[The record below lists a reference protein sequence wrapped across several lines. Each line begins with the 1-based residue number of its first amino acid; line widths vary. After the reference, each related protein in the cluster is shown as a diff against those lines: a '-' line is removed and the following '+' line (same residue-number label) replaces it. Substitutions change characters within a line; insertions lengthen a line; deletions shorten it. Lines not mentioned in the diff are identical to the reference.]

1 VHRRHDGASYDPIR
15 TGFALRILLKL
26 LGFSFIMLVLGVLAA
41 GGGLLYLLH
50 KYGHDLPDYR
60 QLADYQPP
68 TVTRIHAG
76 DGSLLAEYA
85 QENRVFIP
93 IEVMPERL
101 IQSFLAAE
109 DKNFY
114 SHIGLDPTG
123 IARAVITN
131 IQQIGQNRRPVG
143 ASTIT
148 QQVAKNFLLSNEVSY
163 IRKFKEA
170 LLALRIERAFTK
182 NEILELY
189 LNEIYLGV
197 GSYGVAAAALNYFN
211 KSLDDLTTAEAA
223 FLAGLPKAPS
233 RYHPVRAAD
242 QAKGRRDWVIGR
254 LLDLDM
260 INQEEADIAWQE
272 PLVMSRRDN
281 TELVRADY
289 FTESVRRRLIANHGE
304 SALYEGGLSIR
315 TTILPALQATAE
327 RALHDGLVAYDRR
340 HGWRGPTARLDLLP
354 GTDWQT
360 QLLELET
367 PSGLPTWRLGVVL
380 VVGADAAS
388 VGLIDGRTIE
398 LGLDTLA
405 WARAHGWTDDGDETL
420 GPEVE
425 TVDQVLAPGDVV
437 WVEEVPIETDVAAAD
452 NNAASQVATR
462 YELRQAPAVEGAI
475 VAIDPHNG
483 RVLAMSGGFDY
494 KRSEFNRATQ
504 ARRQPGSA
512 LKPFIYLASL
522 ENGFTPSSTLLDIGR
537 PYNQG
542 EGEGVWKPKNY
553 SNKFYGRR
561 TLRFGLER
569 SLNALTVNL
578 ASQIGMGNVIDMAG
592 RFGLDR
598 KLQRNLA
605 SALGSSEAN
614 LMTLTTAYAM
624 LVNGG
629 KRIEPA
635 LIERI
640 QDRHGR
646 TVSRRDNR
654 ACDGCQSI
662 DWSNQAA
669 PLLADERERILDE
682 SRAYQIVSLLEGVVQ
697 RGTGRRARAIGKPVA
712 GKTGTS
718 NDSKDAWF
726 LGFTPDFAVGVYVGF
741 DSPRSLGSKETGSS
755 AALPIFVDFMQE
767 ALQDKPST
775 PFRVPPGIRLV
786 KVDADSGLL
795 PGPATEN
802 VLLEAFIPG
811 TEPRE
816 TTPENYDVF
825 EQQDSAPSTVGLQQN
840 NPPRGQRTPESTAPR
855 PGGLY

>member
-1 VHRRHDGASYDPIR
+1 M
-15 TGFALRILLKL
+15 RIIIKL
-26 LGFSFIMLVLGVLAA
+26 LGISALLLVLGALAV

-85 QENRVFIP
+85 QENRVFVP

-101 IQSFLAAE
+101 IQAFLAAE

-114 SHIGLDPTG
+114 THVGLDPMG
-123 IARAVITN
+123 ILRAVITN

-170 LLALRIERAFTK
+170 LLALRIERTFSK

-189 LNEIYLGV
+189 LNEIYLGI

-211 KSLDDLTTAEAA
+211 KSLDDLTTAETA

-242 QAKGRRDWVIGR
+242 VAKGRRDWVIGR
-254 LLDLDM
+254 LLDLGM
-260 INQEEADIAWQE
+260 INREEAGIAWEE
-272 PLVMSRRDN
+272 PLVMSRRDD
-281 TELVRADY
+281 TELVSADY
-289 FTESVRRRLIANHGE
+289 FTESVRRRLIADHGE

-315 TTILPALQATAE
+315 TTILPALQTAAE
-327 RALHDGLVAYDRR
+327 EALHNGLIAYDRR
-340 HGWRGPTARLDLLP
+340 HGWRGPVARIELVE
-354 GTDWQT
+354 GADWQT
-360 QLLELET
+360 QLLELER
-367 PSGLPTWRLGVVL
+367 PSGLPAWKLGIVL
-380 VVGADAAS
+380 VAGADAAS
-388 VGLIDGRTIE
+388 IGVVEGRTIE
-398 LGLDTLA
+398 LDLEAVA
-405 WARAHGWTDDGDETL
+405 WAREHIREENGDETL
-420 GPEVE
+420 GPEI
-425 TVDQVLAPGDVV
+425 TAVDQVLVPGDVI
-437 WVEEVPIETDVAAAD
+437 WVEEVPVETDVAAAVD
-452 NNAASQVATR
+452 DAAPAATR
-462 YELRQAPAVEGAI
+462 HELRQAPAVEGAI
-475 VAIDPHNG
+475 VAINPHNG

-494 KRSEFNRATQ
+494 GRSEFNRATQ

-512 LKPFIYLASL
+512 LKPFVYLAGF
-522 ENGFTPSSTLLDIGR
+522 EEGFTPSSTLLDIGR
-537 PYNQG
+537 IYPQG
-542 EGEGVWKPKNY
+542 PDEGKWKPKNY

-561 TLRFGLER
+561 TLRFSLEK
-569 SLNALTVNL
+569 SLNALTVHL
-578 ASQIGMGNVIDMAG
+578 ADRVGMGNVISMAK
-592 RFGLDR
+592 RFGLAR
-598 KLQRNLA
+598 KLEYNLA

-640 QDRHGR
+640 QDRHGQ
-646 TVSRRDNR
+646 TVARRDNR
-654 ACDGCQSI
+654 DCEGCI
-662 DWSNQAA
+662 DVAWTDQPSPA
-669 PLLADERERILDE
+669 LADQRERILDE
-682 SRAYQIVSLLEGVVQ
+682 TRAYQMVNILEGAVQ
-697 RGTGRRARAIGKPVA
+697 RGTGRRAKAIGKPVA

-741 DSPRSLGSKETGSS
+741 DSPRTLGKKETGSS
-755 AALPIFVDFMQE
+755 AALPIFVEFMQE
-767 ALQDKPST
+767 ALNDKPPT

-786 KVDADSGLL
+786 RVDADSGLL
-795 PGPATEN
+795 PGPTTEN
-802 VLLEAFIPG
+802 VILEAFIPG

-816 TTPENYDVF
+816 TTPENYDVY
-825 EQQDSAPSTVGLQQN
+825 EALAPAAREVDAPN
-840 NPPRGQRTPESTAPR
+840 DDNPTDPRRPESTAPR
-855 PGGLY
+855 AGGEWSL

>member
-1 VHRRHDGASYDPIR
+1 M
-15 TGFALRILLKL
+15 RITLKI
-26 LGFSFIMLVLGVLAA
+26 LGFCFLLLILGAIAA

-50 KYGHDLPDYR
+50 KYGNDLPDYR
-60 QLADYQPP
+60 QLADYEPP

-85 QENRVFIP
+85 QENRVFVP
-93 IEVMPERL
+93 IEAMPERL

-114 SHIGLDPTG
+114 THIGLDPMG
-123 IARAVITN
+123 ILRAVITN
-131 IQQIGQNRRPVG
+131 VQQIGQNRRPVG

-189 LNEIYLGV
+189 LNEIYLGI

-242 QAKGRRDWVIGR
+242 VAKGRRDWVIGR
-254 LLDLDM
+254 LLDLGM
-260 INQEEADIAWQE
+260 INREEADIAWEE
-272 PLVMSRRDN
+272 PLVMIRRDD
-281 TELVRADY
+281 TELVSADY

-315 TTILPALQATAE
+315 TTILPDLQTAAE
-327 RALHDGLVAYDRR
+327 RALHNGLIAYDRR
-340 HGWRGPTARLDLLP
+340 HGWRGPLATLEADAL
-354 GTDWQT
+354 GDWQT
-360 QLLELET
+360 RLREMER
-367 PSGLPTWRLGVVL
+367 PSGLPSWRLGVVL
-380 VVGADAAS
+380 TTGAEAAS
-388 VGLIDGRTIE
+388 VGLEGGRTAE
-398 LGLDTLA
+398 LVLDAVT
-405 WARAHGWTDDGDETL
+405 WARTQTVDGSGDESL
-420 GPEVE
+420 GPEI
-425 TVDQVLAPGDVV
+425 TGVDQVLQPGDVV
-437 WVEEVPIETDVAAAD
+437 WVEEVPVETEVATAEEEPSAPADV
-452 NNAASQVATR
+452 TR

-494 KRSEFNRATQ
+494 ARSEFNRATQ

-512 LKPFIYLASL
+512 LKPFVYLA
-522 ENGFTPSSTLLDIGR
+522 GFEQGYTPSSTFLDAPIIFD
-537 PYNQG
+537 QG
-542 EGEGVWKPKNY
+542 PEEGKWKPENY
-553 SNKFYGRR
+553 SNRFYGRR
-561 TLRFGLER
+561 TLRFGLEK
-569 SLNALTVNL
+569 SLNVLTVAL
-578 ASQIGMGNVIDMAG
+578 AKDIGMGAVIDMAK

-598 KLQRNLA
+598 KLERNLA
-605 SALGSSEAN
+605 SALGSSEADV
-614 LMTLTTAYAM
+614 MTLTTAYAM

-629 KRIEPA
+629 KRIQPA

-646 TVSRRDNR
+646 TVSRRDAR
-654 ACDGCQSI
+654 TCEGCQSI
-662 DWSNQAA
+662 EWSEQ
-669 PLLADERERILDE
+669 PTPVLADERERVIDE
-682 SRAYQIVSLLEGVVQ
+682 ARAYQMVNLLEGVVE

-718 NDSKDAWF
+718 NESKDAWF

-741 DSPRSLGSKETGSS
+741 DSPRPLGRKETGSS
-755 AALPIFVDFMQE
+755 AALPIFVEFMQD
-767 ALQDKPST
+767 ALADKPPT

-786 KVDADSGLL
+786 RVDSDSGLL
-795 PGPATEN
+795 PGPTTEN
-802 VLLEAFIPG
+802 VILEAFIPG

-816 TTPENYDVF
+816 QTPENYDTY
-825 EQQDSAPSTVGLQQN
+825 QAVGGDVEPEPQSETDGVVRRPVRSNL
-840 NPPRGQRTPESTAPR
+840 PRA
-855 PGGLY
+855 GGLY

>member
-1 VHRRHDGASYDPIR
+1 M
-15 TGFALRILLKL
+15 RIILKI
-26 LGFSFIMLVLGVLAA
+26 LGFSFVMLVLASIAA
-41 GGGLLYLLH
+41 GGGLLYFLH
-50 KYGHDLPDYR
+50 KYGKDLPDYR

-85 QENRVFIP
+85 QEKRVFVP
-93 IEVMPERL
+93 IEAMPERL

-114 SHIGLDPTG
+114 THVGLDPMG
-123 IARAVITN
+123 ILRAVITN

-163 IRKFKEA
+163 VRKFKEA

-182 NEILELY
+182 NQILELY

-197 GSYGVAAAALNYFN
+197 GSYGVAAASLNYFN

-242 QAKGRRDWVIGR
+242 VAKGRRDWVIGR
-254 LLDLDM
+254 LLTLGM
-260 INQEEADIAWQE
+260 INQDEAEIAWEE
-272 PLVMSRRDN
+272 PLVMSQRDD
-281 TELVRADY
+281 TELVSADY
-289 FTESVRRRLIANHGE
+289 FTESVRRRLIADHGE

-327 RALHDGLVAYDRR
+327 RALHDGLIAYDRR
-340 HGWRGPTARLDLLP
+340 HGWRGPAGRIELAEGADWQMQLLDLKR
-354 GTDWQT
+354 
-360 QLLELET
+360 
-367 PSGLPTWRLGVVL
+367 PSGLPQWKLGVVL
-380 VVGADAAS
+380 VAGTEAAS
-388 VGLIDGRTIE
+388 IGLLEGRTVD
-398 LGLDTLA
+398 LTLDA
-405 WARAHGWTDDGDETL
+405 VSWAREHIRNDQGDESL
-420 GPEVE
+420 GPEI
-425 TVDQVLAPGDVV
+425 TAVDQVLVPGDVI
-437 WVEEVPIETDVAAAD
+437 WVEEVPVEADVAAATD
-452 NNAASQVATR
+452 DAAAQAPTTR

-494 KRSEFNRATQ
+494 QRSEFNRATQ

-512 LKPFIYLASL
+512 LKPFVYLA
-522 ENGFTPSSTLLDIGR
+522 GFEQTYTPSSTFLDA
-537 PYNQG
+537 PVVFDQG
-542 EGEGVWKPKNY
+542 PEEGKWKPENY
-553 SNKFYGRR
+553 SNKFYGTR

-569 SLNALTVNL
+569 SLNVLTVRL
-578 ASQIGMGNVIDMAG
+578 AQQIGMGNVISMAK
-592 RFGLDR
+592 RFGLSR
-598 KLQRNLA
+598 KMEYNLA
-605 SALGSSEAN
+605 SALGSSEAD

-646 TVSRRDNR
+646 TVARRDSR
-654 ACDGCQSI
+654 TCLACQGI
-662 DWSNQAA
+662 TWANQTSPA
-669 PLLADERERILDE
+669 LADERERIIDE
-682 SRAYQIVSLLEGVVQ
+682 ARAYQMVNILEGVVE

-741 DSPRSLGSKETGSS
+741 DNPRPLGRKETGSS
-755 AALPIFVDFMQE
+755 AALPIFVDFMTE
-767 ALQDKPST
+767 ALADKPPT

-786 KVDADSGLL
+786 RVDADSGLL
-795 PGPATEN
+795 PGSTTEQ
-802 VLLEAFIPG
+802 VILEAFIPG
-811 TEPRE
+811 TEPKE
-816 TTPENYDVF
+816 TTPENYDIYNEESETVDADQTNQGGF
-825 EQQDSAPSTVGLQQN
+825 FNQRQAPATTT
-840 NPPRGQRTPESTAPR
+840 PRA
-855 PGGLY
+855 GGLY

>member
-1 VHRRHDGASYDPIR
+1 M
-15 TGFALRILLKL
+15 RITLKL
-26 LGFSFIMLVLGVLAA
+26 LGFSFVMLVLAALAA

-50 KYGHDLPDYR
+50 KYGNDLPDYR

-85 QENRVFIP
+85 QEKRVFVP

-101 IQSFLAAE
+101 IQAFLAAE

-114 SHIGLDPTG
+114 THIGLDPVG
-123 IARAVITN
+123 ILRAVITN

-170 LLALRIERAFTK
+170 LLALRIERAFSK

-242 QAKGRRDWVIGR
+242 VAKGRRDWVIGR
-254 LLDLDM
+254 LLDLGIIDQ
-260 INQEEADIAWQE
+260 QEAGIAREE
-272 PLVMSRRDN
+272 PLVMSRRDD
-281 TELVRADY
+281 TELVSADY
-289 FTESVRRRLIANHGE
+289 FTESVRRRLIADHGE

-315 TTILPALQATAE
+315 TTILPTLQTAAE
-327 RALHDGLVAYDRR
+327 KALHDGLIAYDRR
-340 HGWRGPTARLDLLP
+340 HGWRGPAARIDLAQD
-354 GTDWQT
+354 TDWQT
-360 QLLELET
+360 QLLELER
-367 PSGLPTWRLGVVL
+367 PSGLPAWKLGVVL
-380 VVGADAAS
+380 IAGAEAAS
-388 VGLIDGRTIE
+388 VGLIDGVTID
-398 LGLDTLA
+398 LSLDAVT
-405 WARAHGWTDDGDETL
+405 WAREHIREEDGDEAL
-420 GPEVE
+420 GPDIIG
-425 TVDQVLAPGDVV
+425 VDQVLAPGDVI
-437 WVEEVPIETDVAAAD
+437 WVEEVPVETDIAAAD
-452 NNAASQVATR
+452 EEAVAPATTR
-462 YELRQAPAVEGAI
+462 FELRQAPAVEGAI

-483 RVLAMSGGFDY
+483 RILAMSGGFDY
-494 KRSEFNRATQ
+494 ARSEFNRATQ

-512 LKPFIYLASL
+512 LKPFVYLA
-522 ENGFTPSSTLLDIGR
+522 GFEQNYTPSSTFLDA
-537 PYNQG
+537 PVVFDQG
-542 EGEGVWKPKNY
+542 PEEGKWKPENY
-553 SNKFYGRR
+553 SNKFYGTR
-561 TLRFGLER
+561 TLRFGLEK
-569 SLNALTVNL
+569 SLNVLTVRL
-578 ASQIGMGNVIDMAG
+578 AQQIGMGNVISMAK
-592 RFGLDR
+592 RFGLSR
-598 KLQRNLA
+598 KMEYNLA
-605 SALGSSEAN
+605 SALGSSEAD

-635 LIERI
+635 MIERI

-646 TVSRRDNR
+646 TVARRDNR
-654 ACDGCQSI
+654 TCEDCQAI
-662 DWSNQAA
+662 DWTDQPA
-669 PLLADERERILDE
+669 PLLADERERIIDE
-682 SRAYQIVSLLEGVVQ
+682 ARAYQMVNILEGVVE
-697 RGTGRRARAIGKPVA
+697 RGTGRRAQAIGKPVA

-718 NDSKDAWF
+718 NESRDAWF

-741 DSPRSLGSKETGSS
+741 DNPRPLGKKETGSS
-755 AALPIFVDFMQE
+755 AALPIFVDFMQD
-767 ALQDKPST
+767 ALADKPST

-786 KVDADSGLL
+786 RVDADSGLL
-795 PGPATEN
+795 PGPRSEK
-802 VLLEAFIPG
+802 VILEAFVPG

-816 TTPENYDVF
+816 ATPKNYDTYESV
-825 EQQDSAPSTVGLQQN
+825 EQEVEVGSGGQDRTFGQQPSS
-840 NPPRGQRTPESTAPR
+840 RIDAPR
-855 PGGLY
+855 AGGLY

>member
-1 VHRRHDGASYDPIR
+1 
-15 TGFALRILLKL
+15 LRITLKIF
-26 LGFSFIMLVLGVLAA
+26 GFSFLMLVLAAIAA

-60 QLADYQPP
+60 QLADYEPP

-85 QENRVFIP
+85 QENRVFVP
-93 IEVMPERL
+93 IEAMPERL
-101 IQSFLAAE
+101 IQAFLAAE

-114 SHIGLDPTG
+114 THVGLDPMG
-123 IARAVITN
+123 ILRAVLTN
-131 IQQIGQNRRPVG
+131 IRYIGQNRRPVG

-211 KSLDDLTTAEAA
+211 KSLDDLTTAETA

-242 QAKGRRDWVIGR
+242 QARGRRDWVIGR
-254 LLDLDM
+254 LLTLGM
-260 INQEEADIAWQE
+260 INQDEADIAWDE
-272 PLVMSRRDN
+272 PLVMIRRDD
-281 TELVRADY
+281 TKLVSADY

-315 TTILPALQATAE
+315 TTILPDLQTAAE
-327 RALHDGLVAYDRR
+327 TALHNGLIAYDRR
-340 HGWRGPTARLDLLP
+340 HGWRGPAGRLDINA
-354 GTDWQT
+354 GQDWQT
-360 QLLELET
+360 QLLEMKQ
-367 PSGLPTWRLGVVL
+367 PSGLPAWNLGVVL
-380 VVGADAAS
+380 DIGADAAFI
-388 VGLIDGRTIE
+388 GLKNGQKIE
-398 LGLDTLA
+398 LGLDSVI
-405 WARAHGWTDDGDETL
+405 WARQQIFNQQGDQVL
-420 GPEVE
+420 GPEI
-425 TVDQVLAPGDVV
+425 TAIDQVLETGDVI
-437 WVEEVPIETDVAAAD
+437 WVEKVKIEVEASEGDEATPTETAGT
-452 NNAASQVATR
+452 TR
-462 YELRQAPAVEGAI
+462 FELRQAPEVEGAV

-494 KRSEFNRATQ
+494 ARSEFNRATQ

-512 LKPFIYLASL
+512 LKPFVYLA
-522 ENGFTPSSTLLDIGR
+522 GFEQNYTPSSTFLDA
-537 PYNQG
+537 PVVFDQG
-542 EGEGVWKPKNY
+542 PEEGKWKPENY
-553 SNKFYGRR
+553 SNKFYGKR

-569 SLNALTVNL
+569 SLNVLTVRL
-578 ASQIGMGNVIDMAG
+578 AKEVGMGNVINMAR

-598 KLQRNLA
+598 KLERNLA
-605 SALGSSEAN
+605 SALGSSEAD

-629 KRIEPA
+629 KRIDPA

-654 ACDGCQSI
+654 ICEGCQGTP
-662 DWSNQAA
+662 WSEQVTPA
-669 PLLADERERILDE
+669 LADVRERIIDE
-682 SRAYQIVSLLEGVVQ
+682 ARAYQMVNILEGVVE
-697 RGTGRRARAIGKPVA
+697 RGTGRRAKAIGKPVA

-718 NDSKDAWF
+718 NESRDAWF

-741 DSPRSLGSKETGSS
+741 DVPRPLGKKETGSS
-755 AALPIFVDFMQE
+755 TALPIFVEFMQA
-767 ALQDKPST
+767 ALEEKPST

-786 KVDADSGLL
+786 RVDTDSGLL

-802 VLLEAFIPG
+802 VLLEAFLPG
-811 TEPRE
+811 TEPTE
-816 TTPENYDVF
+816 TTPENYDTYEGV
-825 EQQDSAPSTVGLQQN
+825 ETETSDLEVQGGDGLTNQPRRQSTV
-840 NPPRGQRTPESTAPR
+840 PRA
-855 PGGLY
+855 GGLY

>member
-1 VHRRHDGASYDPIR
+1 M
-15 TGFALRILLKL
+15 RIILKL
-26 LGFSFIMLVLGVLAA
+26 LGISALLLVLTALAM

-85 QENRVFIP
+85 QENRVFVP

-101 IQSFLAAE
+101 IQAFLAAE

-114 SHIGLDPTG
+114 THVGLDPVG
-123 IARAVITN
+123 ILRAVITN

-170 LLALRIERAFTK
+170 LLALRIERTFSK

-211 KSLDDLTTAEAA
+211 KSLDDLTTAETA

-242 QAKGRRDWVIGR
+242 VAKGRRDWVIGR
-254 LLDLDM
+254 LLDLGM
-260 INQEEADIAWQE
+260 INQEEAGIAWEE
-272 PLVMSRRDN
+272 PLVMSRRDD
-281 TELVRADY
+281 TELVSADY
-289 FTESVRRRLIANHGE
+289 FTESVRRRLIADHGE

-315 TTILPALQATAE
+315 TTILPALQTAAE
-327 RALHDGLVAYDRR
+327 EALHNGLIAYDRR
-340 HGWRGPTARLDLLP
+340 HGWRGPVARIELVE
-354 GTDWQT
+354 GADWQT
-360 QLLELET
+360 QLLELKR
-367 PSGLPTWRLGVVL
+367 PSGLPAWKLGIVL
-380 VVGADAAS
+380 VAGTDAAS
-388 VGLIDGRTIE
+388 IGLVEGRTIE
-398 LGLDTLA
+398 LDLEAVA
-405 WARAHGWTDDGDETL
+405 WARKHDREENGDEIL
-420 GPEVE
+420 GPEI
-425 TVDQVLAPGDVV
+425 TAVDQVLAPGDVI
-437 WVEEVPIETDVAAAD
+437 WVEEVPVEADVAATGDDTVPPSA
-452 NNAASQVATR
+452 ATR
-462 YELRQAPAVEGAI
+462 HELRQAPAVEGAI
-475 VAIDPHNG
+475 VAINPHNG

-494 KRSEFNRATQ
+494 GRSEFNRATQ

-512 LKPFIYLASL
+512 LKPFIFLAGF
-522 ENGFTPSSTLLDIGR
+522 EEGFTPSSTLLDIGR
-537 PYNQG
+537 IYPQG
-542 EGEGVWKPKNY
+542 PDEGKWKPKNY

-561 TLRFGLER
+561 TLRFSLEK
-569 SLNALTVNL
+569 SLNALTVHL
-578 ASQIGMGNVIDMAG
+578 ADKVGMGNVISMAK
-592 RFGLDR
+592 RFGLAR
-598 KLQRNLA
+598 KLEYNLA

-640 QDRHGR
+640 QDRHGQ
-646 TVSRRDNR
+646 TVARRDNR
-654 ACDGCQSI
+654 DCEGCLDVAWTDQPSP
-662 DWSNQAA
+662 A
-669 PLLADERERILDE
+669 LADQRERIIDE
-682 SRAYQIVSLLEGVVQ
+682 TRAYQMVNILEGAVQ
-697 RGTGRRARAIGKPVA
+697 RGTGRRAKAIGKPVA

-741 DSPRSLGSKETGSS
+741 DSPRTLGKKETGSS
-755 AALPIFVDFMQE
+755 AALPIFVEFMQE
-767 ALQDKPST
+767 ALKEKPPT

-786 KVDADSGLL
+786 RVDADSGLL
-795 PGPATEN
+795 PGPTTES
-802 VLLEAFIPG
+802 VILEAFIPG

-816 TTPENYDVF
+816 TTPEDYDVY
-825 EQQDSAPSTVGLQQN
+825 EALGPAASEVDAPDN
-840 NPPRGQRTPESTAPR
+840 DNPIDPRRPESNAPR
-855 PGGLY
+855 AGGLY

>member
-1 VHRRHDGASYDPIR
+1 M
-15 TGFALRILLKL
+15 RIFLKL
-26 LGFSFIMLVLGVLAA
+26 LGFSFVLLVLGALAA

-50 KYGHDLPDYR
+50 KYGNDLPDYR

-85 QENRVFIP
+85 QEKRVFVP
-93 IEVMPERL
+93 IESMPERL
-101 IQSFLAAE
+101 IQAFLAAE

-114 SHIGLDPTG
+114 THVGLDPMG
-123 IARAVITN
+123 ILRAVITN

-170 LLALRIERAFTK
+170 LLALRIERTFSK
-182 NEILELY
+182 DEILELY

-211 KSLDDLTTAEAA
+211 KSLDDLTTAETA

-242 QAKGRRDWVIGR
+242 VAKGRRDWVIGR
-254 LLDLDM
+254 LLDLGM
-260 INQEEADIAWQE
+260 IDGQEAQIAREE
-272 PLVMSRRDN
+272 PLVMIRRDD

-289 FTESVRRRLIANHGE
+289 FTESVRRRLIADHGE

-315 TTILPALQATAE
+315 TTILPALQTAAE
-327 RALHDGLVAYDRR
+327 RALHNGLIAYDRR
-340 HGWRGPTARLDLLP
+340 HGWRGPAARLELAP
-354 GTDWQT
+354 GADWQT
-360 QLLELET
+360 ELLELKK
-367 PSGLPTWRLGVVL
+367 PSGLPEWTLGVVL
-380 VVGADAAS
+380 VVGAEAAS
-388 VGLIDGRTIE
+388 IGLAEGRTIE
-398 LGLDTLA
+398 LGLEAVA
-405 WARAHGWTDDGDETL
+405 WARAHSRKDNGDEVL
-420 GPEVE
+420 GPEI
-425 TVDQVLAPGDVV
+425 TAVDQVLVPGDVI
-437 WVEEVPIETDVAAAD
+437 WVEEVPVETDVAAAGD
-452 NNAASQVATR
+452 EAAQPAAATR
-462 YELRQAPAVEGAI
+462 FELRQAPAVEGAI

-494 KRSEFNRATQ
+494 QRSEFNRATQ

-512 LKPFIYLASL
+512 LKPFVYLA
-522 ENGFTPSSTLLDIGR
+522 GFEQIYTPSSTFLDA
-537 PYNQG
+537 PVVYDQG
-542 EGEGVWKPKNY
+542 PEEGKWKPENY
-553 SNKFYGRR
+553 SNKFYGTR

-569 SLNALTVNL
+569 SLNVLTVRL
-578 ASQIGMGNVIDMAG
+578 AQEIGMGNVIGMAK
-592 RFGLDR
+592 RFGLSN
-598 KLQRNLA
+598 KMEYNLA

-614 LMTLTTAYAM
+614 LMKLTTAYAM

-629 KRIEPA
+629 KKIEPA

-646 TVSRRDNR
+646 TVARRDNR
-654 ACDGCQSI
+654 SCQNCRGTE
-662 DWSNQAA
+662 WTHQAA
-669 PLLADERERILDE
+669 PVLADERERIIDE
-682 SRAYQIVSLLEGVVQ
+682 ARAYQMVNILEGVVE
-697 RGTGRRARAIGKPVA
+697 RGTGQRAKAIGKPVA

-718 NDSKDAWF
+718 NDSRDAWF

-741 DSPRSLGSKETGSS
+741 DVPRPLGNKETGSS
-755 AALPIFVDFMQE
+755 AALPIFVEFMTE
-767 ALQDKPST
+767 ALADKPPT

-786 KVDADSGLL
+786 RVDADSGLL
-795 PGPATEN
+795 PGPSTEK
-802 VLLEAFIPG
+802 VILEAFIPG

-816 TTPENYDVF
+816 KTPENYDTY
-825 EQQDSAPSTVGLQQN
+825 QQESETVGVENGSQGGFL
-840 NPPRGQRTPESTAPR
+840 GQRQAPAPSTAPR
-855 PGGLY
+855 AGGLY

>member
-1 VHRRHDGASYDPIR
+1 MRL
-15 TGFALRILLKL
+15 TLRIFGFCFLL
-26 LGFSFIMLVLGVLAA
+26 LVLGALAA

-50 KYGHDLPDYR
+50 KYGNDLPDYR

-85 QENRVFIP
+85 QENRVFVP

-114 SHIGLDPTG
+114 THVGLDPVS
-123 IARAVITN
+123 ILRAAITN
-131 IQQIGQNRRPVG
+131 VQQIGQNRRPVG

-189 LNEIYLGV
+189 LNEIYLGI

-211 KSLDDLTTAEAA
+211 KSLDDLTTAETA

-242 QAKGRRDWVIGR
+242 VAKGRRDWVVGR
-254 LLDLDM
+254 LLDLGM
-260 INQEEADIAWQE
+260 INQEEAEIAREE
-272 PLVMSRRDN
+272 PLVMHRRDD
-281 TELVRADY
+281 TELVSADY
-289 FTESVRRRLIANHGE
+289 FTESVRRRLIADHGE
-304 SALYEGGLSIR
+304 AALYEGGLSIR
-315 TTILPALQATAE
+315 TTILPDLQTAAE
-327 RALHDGLVAYDRR
+327 EALHEGLIAYDRR
-340 HGWRGPTARLDLLP
+340 HGWRGPTARIELLD
-354 GTDWQT
+354 GADWQT
-360 QLLELET
+360 RLLELER
-367 PSGLPTWRLGVVL
+367 PSGLSQWDLGVVL
-380 VVGADAAS
+380 VAGAEAAS
-388 VGLIDGRTIE
+388 IGLADGITIE
-398 LGLDTLA
+398 LGLDAVT
-405 WARAHGWTDDGDETL
+405 WAREHIRDDRGEETL
-420 GPEVE
+420 GPEIAG
-425 TVDQVLAPGDVV
+425 VDQVLAPGDVI
-437 WVEEVPIETDVAAAD
+437 WVEKVTVETDVAAAGD
-452 NNAASQVATR
+452 DAPPPAATTR

-494 KRSEFNRATQ
+494 RRSEFNRATQ

-512 LKPFIYLASL
+512 LKPFVYLA
-522 ENGFTPSSTLLDIGR
+522 GFEQNYTPSSTFLDA
-537 PYNQG
+537 PVVYDQG
-542 EGEGVWKPKNY
+542 EEDGKWKPENY
-553 SNKFYGRR
+553 SNKFYGTR
-561 TLRFGLER
+561 TLRFGLEK
-569 SLNALTVNL
+569 SLNVLTVRL
-578 ASQIGMGNVIDMAG
+578 AQQIGMGNVINMAE
-592 RFGLDR
+592 RFGLSR
-598 KLQRNLA
+598 KLEYNLA
-605 SALGSSEAN
+605 SALGSSEAD

-646 TVSRRDNR
+646 TVARRDSR
-654 ACDGCQSI
+654 SCEGCLAIEWADQPS
-662 DWSNQAA
+662 
-669 PLLADERERILDE
+669 PVLADERERVIDE
-682 SRAYQIVSLLEGVVQ
+682 ARAYQMVNILEGVVE
-697 RGTGRRARAIGKPVA
+697 RGTGRRAKDIGKPVA

-741 DSPRSLGSKETGSS
+741 DSPRPLGKKETGSS
-755 AALPIFVDFMQE
+755 AALPIFVDFMKD
-767 ALQDKPST
+767 ALADKPPT

-786 KVDADSGLL
+786 NVDADSGLL
-795 PGPATEN
+795 PGPTTERII
-802 VLLEAFIPG
+802 LEAFIPG

-816 TTPENYDVF
+816 KTPENYDTYDSESETVDADTG
-825 EQQDSAPSTVGLQQN
+825 EQGGFFNGQQRPPST
-840 NPPRGQRTPESTAPR
+840 PRA
-855 PGGLY
+855 GGLY

>member
-1 VHRRHDGASYDPIR
+1 
-15 TGFALRILLKL
+15 
-26 LGFSFIMLVLGVLAA
+26 MLVLGVLAA

-101 IQSFLAAE
+101 IQAFLAAE

-114 SHIGLDPTG
+114 SHVGLDPMG

-170 LLALRIERAFTK
+170 LLALRIERAFSK

-211 KSLDDLTTAEAA
+211 KSIDDLTTAEAA

-254 LLDLDM
+254 LLDLGTIDR
-260 INQEEADIAWQE
+260 EEAEIAWAE
-272 PLVMSRRDN
+272 PLVMSQRDN
-281 TELVRADY
+281 TELVSADY
-289 FTESVRRRLIANHGE
+289 FTESVRRRLIADHGE

-315 TTILPALQATAE
+315 TTILPALQSTAE
-327 RALHDGLVAYDRR
+327 RALHNGLIAYDQR
-340 HGWRGPTARLDLLP
+340 HGWRGPAARIELLE
-354 GTDWQT
+354 GSDWQT
-360 QLLELET
+360 ELLELER
-367 PSGLPTWRLGVVL
+367 PSGLPEWQLGVVL
-380 VVGADAAS
+380 IVGAEAAS
-388 VGLIDGRTIE
+388 VGLVGGQTIDLERE
-398 LGLDTLA
+398 AMA
-405 WARAHGWTDDGDETL
+405 WARQHAWNDNGEETL
-420 GPEVE
+420 GPEI
-425 TVDQVLAPGDVV
+425 TAVDQVLAPGDVI
-437 WVEEVPIETDVAAAD
+437 WIEEMPIETDVAAAGGD
-452 NNAASQVATR
+452 VATANTG
-462 YELRQAPAVEGAI
+462 YQLRQAPAVEGAI

-494 KRSEFNRATQ
+494 QRSEFNRATQ

-512 LKPFIYLASL
+512 LKPFVYLAGF
-522 ENGFTPSSTLLDIGR
+522 EKNFTPSSTFLDA
-537 PYNQG
+537 PVVYDQG
-542 EGEGVWKPKNY
+542 PEEGKWKPENY
-553 SNKFYGRR
+553 SNKFYGNR
-561 TLRFGLER
+561 TLRFGLEK
-569 SLNALTVNL
+569 SLNVLTVRL
-578 ASQIGMGNVIDMAG
+578 AQQVGMGNVISMAE
-592 RFGLDR
+592 RFGLSR
-598 KLQRNLA
+598 KMEYNLA
-605 SALGSSEAN
+605 SALGSSEAD

-646 TVSRRDNR
+646 TVARRDNR
-654 ACDGCQSI
+654 RCEGCQGI
-662 DWSNQAA
+662 EWSDQLS
-669 PLLADERERILDE
+669 PVLVDERERIIDE
-682 SRAYQIVSLLEGVVQ
+682 ARAYQMVNILEGVVEQ
-697 RGTGRRARAIGKPVA
+697 GTGRRAKEIGKPVA

-741 DSPRSLGSKETGSS
+741 DSPRPLGKKETGSS
-755 AALPIFVDFMQE
+755 AALPIFVEFMQE
-767 ALQDKPST
+767 ALIDKPST

-786 KVDADSGLL
+786 RIDADSGLL
-795 PGPATEN
+795 PGPTTEN
-802 VLLEAFIPG
+802 VILEAFIPG

-816 TTPENYDVF
+816 KTPENYDIYDA
-825 EQQDSAPSTVGLQQN
+825 ESETVGTGTE
-840 NPPRGQRTPESTAPR
+840 GQGNVLGRERTPGANAPR
-855 PGGLY
+855 AGGLY

>member
-1 VHRRHDGASYDPIR
+1 MR
-15 TGFALRILLKL
+15 TILKL
-26 LGFSFIMLVLGVLAA
+26 LGISALLLVLTALAM

-85 QENRVFIP
+85 QENRVFVP

-101 IQSFLAAE
+101 IQAFLAAE

-114 SHIGLDPTG
+114 THVGLDPVG
-123 IARAVITN
+123 ILRAVITN

-170 LLALRIERAFTK
+170 LLALRIERTFSK

-211 KSLDDLTTAEAA
+211 KSLDDLTTAETA

-242 QAKGRRDWVIGR
+242 VAKGRRDWVIGR
-254 LLDLDM
+254 LLDLGM
-260 INQEEADIAWQE
+260 INQEEAGIAWEE
-272 PLVMSRRDN
+272 PLVMSRRDD
-281 TELVRADY
+281 TELVSADY
-289 FTESVRRRLIANHGE
+289 FTESVRRRLIADHGE

-315 TTILPALQATAE
+315 TTILPALQTAAE
-327 RALHDGLVAYDRR
+327 EALHNGLIAYDRR
-340 HGWRGPTARLDLLP
+340 HGWRGPVARIELVE
-354 GTDWQT
+354 GADWQT
-360 QLLELET
+360 QLLELKR
-367 PSGLPTWRLGVVL
+367 PSGLPAWKLGIVL
-380 VVGADAAS
+380 VAGTDAAS
-388 VGLIDGRTIE
+388 IGLVEGRTIE
-398 LGLDTLA
+398 LDLEAVA
-405 WARAHGWTDDGDETL
+405 WARKHDREENGDEIL
-420 GPEVE
+420 GPEI
-425 TVDQVLAPGDVV
+425 TAVDQVLAPGDVI
-437 WVEEVPIETDVAAAD
+437 WVEEVPVEADVAATGDDTVPPSA
-452 NNAASQVATR
+452 ATR
-462 YELRQAPAVEGAI
+462 HELRQAPAVEGAI
-475 VAIDPHNG
+475 VAINPHNG

-494 KRSEFNRATQ
+494 GRSEFNRATQ

-512 LKPFIYLASL
+512 LKPFIFLAGF
-522 ENGFTPSSTLLDIGR
+522 EEGFTPSSTLLDIGR
-537 PYNQG
+537 IYPQG
-542 EGEGVWKPKNY
+542 PDEGKWKPKNY

-561 TLRFGLER
+561 TLRFSLEK
-569 SLNALTVNL
+569 SLNALTVHL
-578 ASQIGMGNVIDMAG
+578 ADKVGMGNVISMAK
-592 RFGLDR
+592 RFGLAR
-598 KLQRNLA
+598 KLEYNLA

-640 QDRHGR
+640 QDRHGQ
-646 TVSRRDNR
+646 TVARRDNR
-654 ACDGCQSI
+654 DCEGCLDVAWTDQPSP
-662 DWSNQAA
+662 A
-669 PLLADERERILDE
+669 LADQRERIIDE
-682 SRAYQIVSLLEGVVQ
+682 TRAYQMVNILEGAVQ
-697 RGTGRRARAIGKPVA
+697 RGTGRRAKAIGKPVA

-741 DSPRSLGSKETGSS
+741 DSPRTLGKKETGSS
-755 AALPIFVDFMQE
+755 AALPIFVEFMQE
-767 ALQDKPST
+767 ALKEKPPT

-786 KVDADSGLL
+786 RVDADSGLL
-795 PGPATEN
+795 PGPTTES
-802 VLLEAFIPG
+802 VILEAFIPG

-816 TTPENYDVF
+816 TTPEDYDVY
-825 EQQDSAPSTVGLQQN
+825 EALGPAASEVDAPDN
-840 NPPRGQRTPESTAPR
+840 DNPIDPRRPESNAPR
-855 PGGLY
+855 AGGLY